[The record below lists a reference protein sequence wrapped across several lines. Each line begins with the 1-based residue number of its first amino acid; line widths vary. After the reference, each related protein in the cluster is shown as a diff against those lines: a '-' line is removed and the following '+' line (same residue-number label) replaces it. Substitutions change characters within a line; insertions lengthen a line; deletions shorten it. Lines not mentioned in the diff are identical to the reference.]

1 MTISID
7 SNIHLVDE
15 WARLLSIHD
24 LDGLVQLF
32 SDDVVYEDVA
42 LGVVNRGQDALRTF
56 ASRFITAF
64 PDVTLELS
72 TRFATPTQAGAEWV
86 MRGTQTGDLPE
97 RAATGRRI
105 DVRGASILEFANGKI
120 RRVADY
126 WDRATYLDQR
136 QGSS

>member
-64 PDVTLELS
+64 PDVTL
-72 TRFATPTQAGAEWV
+72 AQAGAEWV

-97 RAATGRRI
+97 RPATGRRI

-120 RRVADY
+120 RRVDDY